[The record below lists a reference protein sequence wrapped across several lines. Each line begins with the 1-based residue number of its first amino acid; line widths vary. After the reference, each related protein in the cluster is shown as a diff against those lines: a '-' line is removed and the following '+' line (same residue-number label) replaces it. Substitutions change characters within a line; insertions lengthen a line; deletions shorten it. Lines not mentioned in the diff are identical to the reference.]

1 MEKNK
6 TLHAIATGAPLDGAL
21 GFIKNNMMV
30 TLRGYLNPNNE
41 DNALLRRLGHTLRQA
56 IELTLSERNRN
67 YCCPHCGSKELDYDK
82 GNGGDQVKDADG
94 NEYQI
99 YSAVCK
105 HCGKTVNLTARYIG
119 ILSEEEL
126 RSLEKNV
133 LTSPFADDEMEK
145 GNPFEILMHIRAV
158 KPESIKKAEGTTLSI
173 NEDNDVTF
181 NDILLA
187 SDGTLLCQFRWEDDK
202 EYDVVELS
210 EIADRDLWRIIEKI
224 R

>member
-1 MEKNK
+1 MEKNRA
-6 TLHAIATGAPLDGAL
+6 LHTIATDTPLNEAL
-21 GFIKNNMMV
+21 GFIKNEMMV
-30 TLRGYLNPNNE
+30 TLRGYLNPNDE

-56 IELTLSERNRN
+56 VELTLSERDRI
-67 YCCPHCGSKELDYDK
+67 YCCPHCGSKDLDYDK
-82 GNGGDQVKDADG
+82 GNGGDQVNDADG

-133 LTSPFADDEMEK
+133 LTSPFAEDEMDK
-145 GNPFEILMHIRAV
+145 YNPFDILTYIHAI

-173 NEDNDVTF
+173 NEDNDAAF
-181 NDILLA
+181 KDILLA
-187 SDGTLLCQFRWEDDK
+187 SDGTLLCQFQWKDNK
-202 EYDVVELS
+202 GNDVVELS
-210 EIADRDLWRIIEKI
+210 EISDKDLRRIIEKI

>member
-67 YCCPHCGSKELDYDK
+67 YFYPHCGSKELDSDK
-82 GNGGDQVKDADG
+82 GNGGDQVKAADG

-99 YSAVCK
+99 YSAVCN
-105 HCGKTVNLTARYIG
+105 H
-119 ILSEEEL
+119 
-126 RSLEKNV
+126 
-133 LTSPFADDEMEK
+133 
-145 GNPFEILMHIRAV
+145 
-158 KPESIKKAEGTTLSI
+158 
-173 NEDNDVTF
+173 
-181 NDILLA
+181 
-187 SDGTLLCQFRWEDDK
+187 
-202 EYDVVELS
+202 
-210 EIADRDLWRIIEKI
+210 
-224 R
+224 